1 MKDKKLEKK
10 IKLVKEFMELWI
22 KFHDLYKSA
31 LSKQSISGDDE
42 KNFLETKSLIA
53 RKYQML
59 KEFLAMDPS
68 PDDKTFDVIG
78 QVLSL
83 EGVSTISDLAM
94 KKIESDWHNSYIQ
107 LNKMLGELESKTE
120 ELKLVN
126 TVGIFLKKA
135 FTNPIANL
143 IFLIIFII
151 AIYYAVMYFVQESNP
166 SVLKTDIEKIKFE
179 PANK

>member
-10 IKLVKEFMELWI
+10 IKYLKEFMELWI
-22 KFHDLYKSA
+22 KFHDLYKNA
-31 LSKQSISGDDE
+31 LSKQAISPEEE

-59 KEFLAMDPS
+59 KEFLNLEPS
-68 PDDKTFDVIG
+68 SDDRTFDVIS

-83 EGVSTISDLAM
+83 EGVSTLSDLGM

-120 ELKLVN
+120 ELKLIN
-126 TVGIFLKKA
+126 TFGVFTRKIFV
-135 FTNPIANL
+135 NPIFSL
-143 IFLIIFII
+143 ILLITFII
-151 AIYYAVMYFVQESNP
+151 AIYYAVMFYIKEASPNL
-166 SVLKTDIEKIKFE
+166 LKSEAEKIKFE
-179 PANK
+179 ETK